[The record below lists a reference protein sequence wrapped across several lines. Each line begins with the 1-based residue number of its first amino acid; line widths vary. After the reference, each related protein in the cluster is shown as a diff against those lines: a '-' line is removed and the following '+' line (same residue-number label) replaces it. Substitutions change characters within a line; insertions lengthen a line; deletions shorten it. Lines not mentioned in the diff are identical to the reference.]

1 MLIYSLKSDVL
12 CLALNILKTT
22 STDVIPEPSENL
34 ASSLKVKIQV
44 FGFSSAWAKTIK
56 WSMQGD
62 SLTLDPHAQNEGPT
76 TQVSRQVYEALV
88 QRGLDMKI
96 GPALAKSWKATDP
109 NTWIFTLREDVK
121 FSDGSAMTSNDVVFS
136 VLRAKQRTSDF
147 KEYISTIS
155 GVEAIGDYS
164 VKIITSKPNPILL
177 NQLSNIFIMSKAWS
191 EENFA
196 MSPQNWDAGQETYSA
211 TNALGTGPFKITLR
225 EPNTKT
231 VFKRNKHWWG
241 EMTDKKVTQI
251 ELLPI
256 KNAATRVAAL
266 LSGEIDI
273 VTDAPVQDLARIG
286 SSSAHKVESTAQ
298 MRTIF
303 LGMDQAADKLRTGN
317 TGDNPFKKK
326 EVRQA
331 LYQAIDIE
339 AIKKKVMRGLSE
351 PAGIITFPGV
361 NGYTTDLDKRLPYDV
376 SAAKKLLAD
385 AGYPNGF
392 DVELRCPNDRYV
404 NDEAICTAV
413 VGMFGKIGVNVNL
426 FAQTKS
432 KHFKELKD
440 NQGDFYMLGWGVPTL
455 DSHYVFHYLYE
466 SGASWNKV
474 NFSNS
479 EVDAAIR
486 VMEGEVDLDKRNAAI
501 ANAWKIVKDDISYL
515 PLHHQV
521 ISWASKSG
529 VNVPIRPNNEPL
541 FRTASFN

>member
-1 MLIYSLKSDVL
+1 MKFRNFIKIL
-12 CLALNILKTT
+12 LAFFI
-22 STDVIPEPSENL
+22 VFAPSNG
-34 ASSLKVKIQV
+34 I
-44 FGFSSAWAKTIK
+44 AKTLK

-76 TQVSRQVYEALV
+76 TQVSRQIYEALV
-88 QRGLDMKI
+88 TRGLDMSI
-96 GPALAKSWKATDP
+96 GPQLATKWKAVDP
-109 NTWIFTLREDVK
+109 NTWYFFLREDVK
-121 FSDGSAMTSNDVVFS
+121 FSNGQPMTSEDVVFS
-136 VLRAKQRTSDF
+136 ILRAKQRTSDF

-155 GVEAIGDYS
+155 GVKAIDKYT
-164 VKIITSKPNPILL
+164 VQIKTSKPNPILL
-177 NQLSNIFIMSKAWS
+177 NQLSNIFIMSKEWS
-191 EENFA
+191 AKNFA
-196 MSPQNWDAGQETYSA
+196 LSPQNWDAGQETFSA
-211 TNALGTGPFKITLR
+211 TNAMGTGPFKITLR

-231 VFKRNKHWWG
+231 VFKKNGKWWG
-241 EMTDKKVTQI
+241 NVEHNITEIQ
-251 ELLPI
+251 LLPI

-266 LSGEIDI
+266 LSGEIDL
-273 VTDAPVQDLARIG
+273 VTDAPVQDLGRIE
-286 SSSAHKVESTAQ
+286 SSAGHKVASTPQ

-303 LGMDQAADKLRTGN
+303 LGMDQAADKLRSGN

-361 NGYTTDLDKRLPYDV
+361 TGYTKALDKRLPYDV
-376 SAAKKLLAD
+376 DAAKKLLAD
-385 AGYPNGF
+385 AGYPSGF

-413 VGMFGKIGVNVNL
+413 VGMLGKIGVNVNL
-426 FAQTKS
+426 FSQTKS

-466 SGASWNKV
+466 TDASWNKV
-474 NFSNS
+474 NFSNAD
-479 EVDAAIR
+479 VDAAIR

-501 ANAWKIVKDDISYL
+501 AKAWKIVKDDIAYL

-521 ISWASKSG
+521 ISWASKSN
-529 VNVPIRPNNEPL
+529 VDVPIRPNNEPL
-541 FRTASFN
+541 FRFSKVN

>member
-1 MLIYSLKSDVL
+1 MKPINLLRIL
-12 CLALNILKTT
+12 LAFMFVFV
-22 STDVIPEPSENL
+22 STQS
-34 ASSLKVKIQV
+34 
-44 FGFSSAWAKTIK
+44 FAKTIK

-76 TQVSRQVYEALV
+76 TQVSRQIYEALV
-88 QRGLDMKI
+88 TRGLDMTI
-96 GPALAKSWKATDP
+96 GPQLATKWKAVDP
-109 NTWIFTLREDVK
+109 NTWYFFLRDDVK
-121 FSDGSAMTSNDVVFS
+121 FSNGQKMTSEDVVFS
-136 VLRAKQRTSDF
+136 ILRAKQPTSDF

-155 GVEAIGDYS
+155 GVKAIDDYT
-164 VKIITSKPNPILL
+164 VQIKTSKPNPILL
-177 NQLSNIFIMSKAWS
+177 NQLSNIFIMSKQWS
-191 EENFA
+191 TDNFVVA
-196 MSPQNWDAGQETYSA
+196 PQNWDAGQETFSA
-211 TNALGTGPFKITLR
+211 TNALGSGPFKITLR

-231 VFKRNKHWWG
+231 VFKKNGKWWG
-241 EMTDKKVTQI
+241 NVEHNITEIQ
-251 ELLPI
+251 LLPI

-266 LSGEIDI
+266 LSGEIDL
-273 VTDAPVQDLARIG
+273 VTDAPVQDLNRI
-286 SSSAHKVESTAQ
+286 SSSGGHKVESTPQ

-303 LGMDQAADKLRTGN
+303 LGMDQKADKLRTGN

-361 NGYTTDLDKRLPYDV
+361 TGYTKALDKRLPYDV
-376 SAAKKLLAD
+376 DAAKKLLAD

-413 VGMFGKIGVNVNL
+413 VGMLGKIGVKVNL

-440 NQGDFYMLGWGVPTL
+440 DQGDFYMLGWGVPTL

-474 NFSNS
+474 NFSDAD
-479 EVDAAIR
+479 VDAAIR
-486 VMEGEVDLDKRNAAI
+486 VMEGEVDLEKRNAAI
-501 ANAWKIVKDDISYL
+501 AKAWKIVRDNIAYL

-521 ISWASKSG
+521 ISWASKSN

-541 FRTASFN
+541 FRFSSVN

>member
-1 MLIYSLKSDVL
+1 MKFKNFIKIFF
-12 CLALNILKTT
+12 AILFVFV
-22 STDVIPEPSENL
+22 STHSY
-34 ASSLKVKIQV
+34 
-44 FGFSSAWAKTIK
+44 AKTIK

-88 QRGLDMKI
+88 TRGLDMSI
-96 GPALAKSWKATDP
+96 EPQLATDWKTTDP
-109 NTWIFTLREDVK
+109 NTWVFNLRKDVK
-121 FSDGSAMTSNDVVFS
+121 FSDGTDMTAKDVVFS
-136 VLRAKQRTSDF
+136 ILRAKQPTSDF

-155 GVEAIGDYS
+155 D
-164 VKIITSKPNPILL
+164 VKEIDNYTVQVTTSKPNPILL
-177 NQLSNIFIMSKAWS
+177 NQLSNIFIMSKKWS
-191 EENFA
+191 IDFGA
-196 MSPQNWDAGQETYSA
+196 TVSQNWDGGEETFSA
-211 TNALGTGPFKITLR
+211 TNAMGTGPFKITLR

-231 VFKRNKHWWG
+231 VFERNSNWWG
-241 EMTDKKVTQI
+241 SMKDNSVSEI
-251 ELLPI
+251 HLLPI
-256 KNAATRVAAL
+256 KNSATRVAAL
-266 LSGEIDI
+266 LSGEVDL

-286 SSSAHKVESTAQ
+286 NSADHDVVSTAQ

-303 LGMDQAADKLRTGN
+303 LGMDQAADKLRSGN

-361 NGYTTDLDKRLPYDV
+361 NGYTKDLDKRLPYDV
-376 SAAKKLLAD
+376 DAAKKLLAD
-385 AGYPNGF
+385 AGYPKGF

-413 VGMFGKIGVNVNL
+413 VGMLGKIGVNVNL

-432 KHFKELKD
+432 KHFKELKED
-440 NQGDFYMLGWGVPTL
+440 KGDFYMLGWGVPTL

-521 ISWASKSG
+521 ISWATKNN
-529 VNVPIRPNNEPL
+529 VDVPIRPNNEPL
-541 FRTASFN
+541 FRFASFK

>member
-1 MLIYSLKSDVL
+1 MKPKNLIKLVL
-12 CLALNILKTT
+12 AVFFALV
-22 STDVIPEPSENL
+22 STQS
-34 ASSLKVKIQV
+34 
-44 FGFSSAWAKTIK
+44 FAKTIK

-88 QRGLDMKI
+88 TRGLDMSI
-96 GPALAKSWKATDP
+96 GPQLATKWKAIDP
-109 NTWIFTLREDVK
+109 NTWYFFLREDVK
-121 FSDGSAMTSNDVVFS
+121 FSNGQKMTSEDVVFS
-136 VLRAKQRTSDF
+136 ILRAKQRTSDF
-147 KEYISTIS
+147 KEYISTVS
-155 GVEAIGDYS
+155 GVKAIDDYT
-164 VKIITSKPNPILL
+164 VQIKTSKPNPILL
-177 NQLSNIFIMSKAWS
+177 NQLSNIFIMSKKWS
-191 EENFA
+191 EDNFV
-196 MSPQNWDAGQETYSA
+196 MSPQNWDAGQETFSA
-211 TNALGTGPFKITLR
+211 TNAMGTGPFKITLR

-231 VFKRNKHWWG
+231 VFKKNRKWWG
-241 EMTDKKVTQI
+241 NVEHNITEI
-251 ELLPI
+251 HLLPI

-266 LSGEIDI
+266 LSGEIDL
-273 VTDAPVQDLARIG
+273 VTDAPVQDLARIT
-286 SSSAHKVESTAQ
+286 SSAGHKVESTPQ

-303 LGMDQAADKLRTGN
+303 LGMDQAADKLRSGN

-361 NGYTTDLDKRLPYDV
+361 TGYTKELDKRLPYDV
-376 SAAKKLLAD
+376 NAAKKLLAD
-385 AGYPNGF
+385 AGYPDGF

-413 VGMFGKIGVNVNL
+413 VGMLGKIGVNVNL

-466 SGASWNKV
+466 TDASWNKV
-474 NFSNS
+474 NFSNAD
-479 EVDAAIR
+479 VDAAIR

-501 ANAWKIVKDDISYL
+501 AKAWKIVRDDIAYL

-521 ISWASKSG
+521 ISWASKSN

-541 FRTASFN
+541 FRFSSVD

>member
-1 MLIYSLKSDVL
+1 MKSKYFIKIL
-12 CLALNILKTT
+12 LAIFFVFA
-22 STDVIPEPSENL
+22 STQS
-34 ASSLKVKIQV
+34 
-44 FGFSSAWAKTIK
+44 FAKTIK

-88 QRGLDMKI
+88 TRGLDMSI
-96 GPALAKSWKATDP
+96 GPQLATDWKTTDP
-109 NTWIFTLREDVK
+109 NTWVFNLRQDVK
-121 FSDGSAMTSNDVVFS
+121 FSDGSKMTSRDVVFS
-136 VLRAKQRTSDF
+136 ILRAKQRTSDF
-147 KEYISTIS
+147 KEYISTVS
-155 GVEAIGDYS
+155 GVEAIDDYT
-164 VKIITSKPNPILL
+164 VQITTSKPNPILL
-177 NQLSNIFIMSKAWS
+177 NQLSNIFVMSRDWS
-191 EENFA
+191 EKNFA
-196 MSPQNWDAGQETYSA
+196 VTAQNWDAGQETFSA
-211 TNALGTGPFKITLR
+211 TNAMGTGPFKITLR

-231 VFKRNKHWWG
+231 VFKRNKKWWG
-241 EMTDKKVTQI
+241 SMKDNKVTQI

-256 KNAATRVAAL
+256 KNKATRVAAL
-266 LSGEIDI
+266 LSGEIDF
-273 VTDAPVQDLARIG
+273 VSDVPLQDIERVNG
-286 SSSAHKVESTAQ
+286 SAGHKVDSTPQ

-326 EVRQA
+326 AVRQA

-339 AIKKKVMRGLSE
+339 AIKKKVMRGASE

-361 NGYTTDLDKRLPYDV
+361 NGYTKELDKRLPYDV
-376 SAAKKLLAD
+376 NAAKKLLAD

-392 DVELRCPNDRYV
+392 EVELRCPNDRYI

-413 VGMFGKIGVNVNL
+413 VGMLGKIGVKVNL

-474 NFSNS
+474 NFSDS

-501 ANAWKIVKDDISYL
+501 AKAWKIVRDNIAYL

-521 ISWASKSG
+521 IAWGSKSD
-529 VNVPIRPNNEPL
+529 VDVPIRPNNEPL
-541 FRTASFN
+541 FRFASFK

>member
-1 MLIYSLKSDVL
+1 MKFK
-12 CLALNILKTT
+12 NF
-22 STDVIPEPSENL
+22 
-34 ASSLKVKIQV
+34 VKIFFAIFFV
-44 FGFSSAWAKTIK
+44 FVATHSYAKTIK

-88 QRGLDMKI
+88 TRGLDMSI
-96 GPALAKSWKATDP
+96 EPQLATDWKTTDP
-109 NTWIFTLREDVK
+109 NTWVFNLRKDVK
-121 FSDGSAMTSNDVVFS
+121 FSDGTDMTAKDVVFS
-136 VLRAKQRTSDF
+136 ILRAKQPTSDF

-155 GVEAIGDYS
+155 D
-164 VKIITSKPNPILL
+164 VKEIDNYTVQVTTSKPNPILL
-177 NQLSNIFIMSKAWS
+177 NQLSNIFIMSKKWS
-191 EENFA
+191 IDFGA
-196 MSPQNWDAGQETYSA
+196 TVSQNWDGGEETFSA
-211 TNALGTGPFKITLR
+211 TNAMGTGPFKITLR

-231 VFKRNKHWWG
+231 VFERNSNWWG
-241 EMTDKKVTQI
+241 SMKDNSVSEI
-251 ELLPI
+251 HLLPI
-256 KNAATRVAAL
+256 KNSATRVAAL
-266 LSGEIDI
+266 LSGEVDL

-286 SSSAHKVESTAQ
+286 NSADHDVVSTAQ

-303 LGMDQAADKLRTGN
+303 LGMDQAVDKLRSGN

-376 SAAKKLLAD
+376 DAAKKLLAD
-385 AGYPNGF
+385 AGYPKGF

-413 VGMFGKIGVNVNL
+413 VGMLGKIGVNVNL

-432 KHFKELKD
+432 KHFKELKED
-440 NQGDFYMLGWGVPTL
+440 KGDFYMLGWGVPTL

-521 ISWASKSG
+521 ISWATKNS
-529 VNVPIRPNNEPL
+529 VDVPIRPNNEPL
-541 FRTASFN
+541 FRFASFK

>member
-1 MLIYSLKSDVL
+1 MNLRFISRILLAVFLIFAS
-12 CLALNILKTT
+12 NT
-22 STDVIPEPSENL
+22 SF
-34 ASSLKVKIQV
+34 AKV
-44 FGFSSAWAKTIK
+44 IK

-88 QRGLDMKI
+88 TRGLDMSI
-96 GPALAKSWKATDP
+96 GPQLATKWKAVDP
-109 NTWIFTLREDVK
+109 NTWYFFLREDVK
-121 FSDGSAMTSNDVVFS
+121 FSNGQAMTSEDVVFS
-136 VLRAKQRTSDF
+136 ILRAKQPTSDF

-155 GVEAIGDYS
+155 GVKAIDDYTIQI
-164 VKIITSKPNPILL
+164 KTSKPNPILL
-177 NQLSNIFIMSKAWS
+177 NQLSNIFIMSKQWS
-191 EENFA
+191 NENFA
-196 MSPQNWDAGQETYSA
+196 TVPQNWDAGQETFSA
-211 TNALGTGPFKITLR
+211 VNALGTGPFKITLR

-231 VFKRNKHWWG
+231 VFKKNKKWWG
-241 EMTDKKVTQI
+241 NVEHNITEIQ
-251 ELLPI
+251 LLPI

-273 VTDAPVQDLARIG
+273 VTDAPVQDLARI
-286 SSSAHKVESTAQ
+286 SSSAGHKVESTPQ

-303 LGMDQAADKLRTGN
+303 LGMDQAADQLRSGN

-361 NGYTTDLDKRLPYDV
+361 TGYTKELDKRLPYDV
-376 SAAKKLLAD
+376 EAAKKLLAD

-392 DVELRCPNDRYV
+392 NVELRCPNDRYV

-413 VGMFGKIGVNVNL
+413 VGMLGKIGVNVNL

-474 NFSNS
+474 NFSNAD
-479 EVDAAIR
+479 VDAAIR
-486 VMEGEVDLDKRNAAI
+486 VMEGEVDLEKRNAAI
-501 ANAWKIVKDDISYL
+501 ANAWKIVKDDIAYL

-521 ISWASKSG
+521 ISWASKSN
-529 VNVPIRPNNEPL
+529 VDVPIRPNNEPL
-541 FRTASFN
+541 FRFSRVN

>member
-1 MLIYSLKSDVL
+1 MKPKNLLR
-12 CLALNILKTT
+12 ILMAFLFVFA
-22 STDVIPEPSENL
+22 STQS
-34 ASSLKVKIQV
+34 
-44 FGFSSAWAKTIK
+44 FAKTIK

-76 TQVSRQVYEALV
+76 TMVSRQIYEALV
-88 QRGLDMKI
+88 TRGLDMSI
-96 GPALAKSWKATDP
+96 GPQLATEWKTTSP
-109 NTWIFTLREDVK
+109 TTWVFTLREDVV
-121 FSDGSAMTSNDVVFS
+121 FHDGTPMTSEDVVFS
-136 VLRAKQRTSDF
+136 LLRAQQPTSDF
-147 KEYISTIS
+147 KEYIST
-155 GVEAIGDYS
+155 VTS
-164 VKIITSKPNPILL
+164 VRALGNYTVQIKTKAPNPILL
-177 NQLSNIFIMSKAWS
+177 NQLSNIFVMSKKWATD
-191 EENFA
+191 NFA
-196 MSPQNWDAGQETYSA
+196 IVPQNWDAGQETFSA
-211 TNALGTGPFKITLR
+211 TNAMGTGPFKITLR

-231 VFKRNKHWWG
+231 VFKKNGKWWG
-241 EMTDKKVTQI
+241 NVEHNITQI
-251 ELLPI
+251 HLLPI

-273 VTDAPVQDLARIG
+273 VTDAPVQDLARIK
-286 SSSAHKVESTAQ
+286 SSAGHKVESTPQ

-303 LGMDQAADKLRTGN
+303 LGMDQAADQLRTGN

-361 NGYTTDLDKRLPYDV
+361 TGYTKALDKRLPYDV
-376 SAAKKLLAD
+376 NAAKQLLAD
-385 AGYPNGF
+385 AGYPDGF
-392 DVELRCPNDRYV
+392 EVELRCPNDRYV

-413 VGMFGKIGVNVNL
+413 VGMLGKIGVKVNL

-474 NFSNS
+474 NFSDA

-501 ANAWKIVKDDISYL
+501 AKAWKIVRDNIAYL

-521 ISWASKSG
+521 ISWASKSN
-529 VNVPIRPNNEPL
+529 VDVPIRPNNEPL
-541 FRTASFN
+541 FRFSRVN

>member
-1 MLIYSLKSDVL
+1 MKPINLLRIL
-12 CLALNILKTT
+12 LAFMFVFV
-22 STDVIPEPSENL
+22 STQS
-34 ASSLKVKIQV
+34 
-44 FGFSSAWAKTIK
+44 FAKTIK

-76 TQVSRQVYEALV
+76 TQVSRQIYEALV
-88 QRGLDMKI
+88 TRGLDMTI
-96 GPALAKSWKATDP
+96 GPQLATKWKAVDP
-109 NTWIFTLREDVK
+109 NTWYFFLRDDVK
-121 FSDGSAMTSNDVVFS
+121 FSNGQKMTSEDVVFS
-136 VLRAKQRTSDF
+136 ILRAKQPTSDF

-155 GVEAIGDYS
+155 GVKAIDDYT
-164 VKIITSKPNPILL
+164 VQIKTSKPNPILL
-177 NQLSNIFIMSKAWS
+177 NQLSNIFIMSKKWS
-191 EENFA
+191 TDNFVVA
-196 MSPQNWDAGQETYSA
+196 PQNWDAGQETFSA

-231 VFKRNKHWWG
+231 VFKKNGKWWG
-241 EMTDKKVTQI
+241 NVEHNITEIQ
-251 ELLPI
+251 LLPI

-266 LSGEIDI
+266 LSGEIDL
-273 VTDAPVQDLARIG
+273 VTDAPVQDLNRI
-286 SSSAHKVESTAQ
+286 SSSGGHKVESTPQ

-303 LGMDQAADKLRTGN
+303 LGMDQKADKLRTGN

-361 NGYTTDLDKRLPYDV
+361 TGYTKALDKRLPYDV
-376 SAAKKLLAD
+376 DAAKKLLAD

-413 VGMFGKIGVNVNL
+413 VGMLGKIGVNVNL

-466 SGASWNKV
+466 TDASWNKV
-474 NFSNS
+474 NFSDAD
-479 EVDAAIR
+479 VDAAIR

-501 ANAWKIVKDDISYL
+501 AEAWKIVRDNIAYL

-521 ISWASKSG
+521 ISWASKSN
-529 VNVPIRPNNEPL
+529 VDVPIRPNNEPL
-541 FRTASFN
+541 FRFSKVN

>member
-1 MLIYSLKSDVL
+1 MKFRNFIKILLAFLIVF
-12 CLALNILKTT
+12 A
-22 STDVIPEPSENL
+22 PSNG
-34 ASSLKVKIQV
+34 I
-44 FGFSSAWAKTIK
+44 AKTIK

-76 TQVSRQVYEALV
+76 TQVSRQIYEALV
-88 QRGLDMKI
+88 TRGLDMSI
-96 GPALAKSWKATDP
+96 GPQLATKWKAVDP
-109 NTWIFTLREDVK
+109 NTWYFFLREDVK
-121 FSDGSAMTSNDVVFS
+121 FSNGQPMTSEDVVFS
-136 VLRAKQRTSDF
+136 ILRAKQRTSDF

-155 GVEAIGDYS
+155 GVKAIDKYT
-164 VKIITSKPNPILL
+164 VQIKTSKPNPILL
-177 NQLSNIFIMSKAWS
+177 NQLSNIFIMSKEWS
-191 EENFA
+191 AKNFA
-196 MSPQNWDAGQETYSA
+196 LSPQNWDAGQETFSA
-211 TNALGTGPFKITLR
+211 TNAMGTGPFKITLR

-231 VFKRNKHWWG
+231 VFKKNTKWWG
-241 EMTDKKVTQI
+241 EVEHNITEI
-251 ELLPI
+251 HLLPI

-266 LSGEIDI
+266 LSGELDV
-273 VTDAPVQDLARIG
+273 VTDAPVQDLDRIRASG
-286 SSSAHKVESTAQ
+286 AHKVQSTPQ

-303 LGMDQAADKLRTGN
+303 LGMDQAADQLRTGN

-361 NGYTTDLDKRLPYDV
+361 TGYTKELDERLPYDV
-376 SAAKKLLAD
+376 DAAKQLLAD
-385 AGYPNGF
+385 AGYPDGF
-392 DVELRCPNDRYV
+392 EVELRCPNDRYV

-413 VGMFGKIGVNVNL
+413 VGMLGKIGVNVSL

-474 NFSNS
+474 NFSDA

-486 VMEGEVDLDKRNAAI
+486 VMEGEVNLEKRNAAI
-501 ANAWKIVKDDISYL
+501 ANAWKIVKDNIAYL

-521 ISWASKSG
+521 ISWASKRS
-529 VNVPIRPNNEPL
+529 VDVPIRPNNEPL
-541 FRTASFN
+541 FRFSNVR

>member
-1 MLIYSLKSDVL
+1 MKFKNFIKIFF
-12 CLALNILKTT
+12 AILFVFV
-22 STDVIPEPSENL
+22 STHS
-34 ASSLKVKIQV
+34 
-44 FGFSSAWAKTIK
+44 FAKTIK

-76 TQVSRQVYEALV
+76 TQVSRQIYEALV
-88 QRGLDMKI
+88 TRGLDMSI
-96 GPALAKSWKATDP
+96 EPQLATDWKTTDP
-109 NTWIFTLREDVK
+109 NTWVFNLRKDVK
-121 FSDGSAMTSNDVVFS
+121 FSDGTDMTAKDVVFS
-136 VLRAKQRTSDF
+136 ILRAKQPTSDF

-155 GVEAIGDYS
+155 D
-164 VKIITSKPNPILL
+164 VKEIDNYTVQVSTSKPNPILL
-177 NQLSNIFIMSKAWS
+177 NQLSNIFIMSKKWS
-191 EENFA
+191 IDFGA
-196 MSPQNWDAGQETYSA
+196 TVSQNWDGGEETFSA
-211 TNALGTGPFKITLR
+211 TNAMGTGPFKITLR

-231 VFKRNKHWWG
+231 VFERNSNWWG
-241 EMTDKKVTQI
+241 SMKDNSVSEI
-251 ELLPI
+251 HLLPI
-256 KNAATRVAAL
+256 KNSATRVAAL
-266 LSGEIDI
+266 LSGEVDL

-286 SSSAHKVESTAQ
+286 NSADHEVVSTAQ

-303 LGMDQAADKLRTGN
+303 LGMDQAADKLRSGN

-361 NGYTTDLDKRLPYDV
+361 NGYTEELDKRLTYDV
-376 SAAKKLLAD
+376 DAAKKLLAD
-385 AGYPNGF
+385 AGYPKGF

-432 KHFKELKD
+432 KHFKELKED
-440 NQGDFYMLGWGVPTL
+440 KGDFYMLGWGVPTL

-479 EVDAAIR
+479 DVDAAIR

-521 ISWASKSG
+521 ISWATKNN
-529 VNVPIRPNNEPL
+529 VDVPIRPNNEPL
-541 FRTASFN
+541 FRFASFK

>member
-1 MLIYSLKSDVL
+1 MKFKNFIKIFF
-12 CLALNILKTT
+12 AILFVFV
-22 STDVIPEPSENL
+22 STHSY
-34 ASSLKVKIQV
+34 
-44 FGFSSAWAKTIK
+44 AKTIK

-88 QRGLDMKI
+88 TRGLDMSI
-96 GPALAKSWKATDP
+96 EPQLATDWKTTDP
-109 NTWIFTLREDVK
+109 NTWIFNLRKGVK
-121 FSDGSAMTSNDVVFS
+121 FSDGTDMTAKDVVFS
-136 VLRAKQRTSDF
+136 ILRAKQPTSDF

-155 GVEAIGDYS
+155 D
-164 VKIITSKPNPILL
+164 VKEIDNYTVQVSTSKPNPILL
-177 NQLSNIFIMSKAWS
+177 NQLSNIFIMSKKWS
-191 EENFA
+191 IDFGA
-196 MSPQNWDAGQETYSA
+196 TVSQNWDGGEETFSA
-211 TNALGTGPFKITLR
+211 TNAMGTGPFKITLR

-231 VFKRNKHWWG
+231 VFERNSNWWG
-241 EMTDKKVTQI
+241 SMKDNSVSEI
-251 ELLPI
+251 HLLPI
-256 KNAATRVAAL
+256 KNSATRVAAL
-266 LSGEIDI
+266 LSGEVDL

-286 SSSAHKVESTAQ
+286 NSADHEVVSTAQ

-303 LGMDQAADKLRTGN
+303 LGMDQAADKLRSGN

-361 NGYTTDLDKRLPYDV
+361 NGYTQDLDKRLPYDV
-376 SAAKKLLAD
+376 DAAKKLLAD
-385 AGYPNGF
+385 AGYPKGF

-413 VGMFGKIGVNVNL
+413 VGMLGKIGVNVNL

-432 KHFKELKD
+432 KHFKELKED
-440 NQGDFYMLGWGVPTL
+440 KGDFYMLGWGVPTL

-521 ISWASKSG
+521 ISWATKNN
-529 VNVPIRPNNEPL
+529 VDVPIRPNNEPL
-541 FRTASFN
+541 FRFASFK

>member
-1 MLIYSLKSDVL
+1 MKFKNFIKIFF
-12 CLALNILKTT
+12 AILFVFV
-22 STDVIPEPSENL
+22 STHSY
-34 ASSLKVKIQV
+34 
-44 FGFSSAWAKTIK
+44 AKTIK

-88 QRGLDMKI
+88 TRGLDMSI
-96 GPALAKSWKATDP
+96 EPQLATDWKTTDP
-109 NTWIFTLREDVK
+109 NTWVFNLRKGVK
-121 FSDGSAMTSNDVVFS
+121 FSDGTDMTAKDVVFS
-136 VLRAKQRTSDF
+136 ILRAKQPTSDF

-155 GVEAIGDYS
+155 D
-164 VKIITSKPNPILL
+164 VKEIDNYTVQVTTSKPNPILL
-177 NQLSNIFIMSKAWS
+177 NQLSNIFIMSKKWS
-191 EENFA
+191 IDFGA
-196 MSPQNWDAGQETYSA
+196 TVSQNWDGGEETFSA
-211 TNALGTGPFKITLR
+211 TNAMGTGPFKITLR

-231 VFKRNKHWWG
+231 VFERNSNWWG
-241 EMTDKKVTQI
+241 SMKDNSVSEI
-251 ELLPI
+251 HLLPI
-256 KNAATRVAAL
+256 KNSATRVAAL
-266 LSGEIDI
+266 LSGEVDL

-286 SSSAHKVESTAQ
+286 NSADHDVVSTAQ

-303 LGMDQAADKLRTGN
+303 LGMDQAADKLRSGN

-361 NGYTTDLDKRLPYDV
+361 NGYTKDLDKRLPYDV
-376 SAAKKLLAD
+376 DAAKKLLAD
-385 AGYPNGF
+385 AGYPKGF

-413 VGMFGKIGVNVNL
+413 VGMLGKIGVNVNL

-432 KHFKELKD
+432 KHFKELKED
-440 NQGDFYMLGWGVPTL
+440 KGDFYMLGWGVPTL
-455 DSHYVFHYLYE
+455 DSHYVFHYLSE

-521 ISWASKSG
+521 ISWATKNN
-529 VNVPIRPNNEPL
+529 VDVPIRPNNEPL
-541 FRTASFN
+541 FRFASFK

>member
-1 MLIYSLKSDVL
+1 MKFKNFIKIFF
-12 CLALNILKTT
+12 AILFVFV
-22 STDVIPEPSENL
+22 STHSY
-34 ASSLKVKIQV
+34 
-44 FGFSSAWAKTIK
+44 AKTIK

-88 QRGLDMKI
+88 TRGLDMSI
-96 GPALAKSWKATDP
+96 EPQLATDWKTTDP
-109 NTWIFTLREDVK
+109 NTWVFNLRKGVK
-121 FSDGSAMTSNDVVFS
+121 FSDGTDMTAKDVVFS
-136 VLRAKQRTSDF
+136 ILRAKQPTSDF

-155 GVEAIGDYS
+155 D
-164 VKIITSKPNPILL
+164 VKEIDNYTVQVSTSKPNPILL
-177 NQLSNIFIMSKAWS
+177 NQLSNIFIMSKKWS
-191 EENFA
+191 IDFGA
-196 MSPQNWDAGQETYSA
+196 TVSQNWDGGEETFSA
-211 TNALGTGPFKITLR
+211 TNAMGTGPFKITLR

-231 VFKRNKHWWG
+231 VFERNSNWWG
-241 EMTDKKVTQI
+241 SMKDNSVTEI
-251 ELLPI
+251 HLLPI
-256 KNAATRVAAL
+256 KNSATRVAAL
-266 LSGEIDI
+266 LSGEVDL

-286 SSSAHKVESTAQ
+286 NSADHEVVSTAQ

-303 LGMDQAADKLRTGN
+303 LGMDQAADKLRSGN

-361 NGYTTDLDKRLPYDV
+361 NGYTKDLDKRLPYNVD
-376 SAAKKLLAD
+376 AAKKLLAD
-385 AGYPNGF
+385 AGYPKGF

-413 VGMFGKIGVNVNL
+413 VGMLGKIGVNVNL

-432 KHFKELKD
+432 KHFKELKED
-440 NQGDFYMLGWGVPTL
+440 KGDFYMLGWGVPTL

-521 ISWASKSG
+521 ISWATKKN
-529 VNVPIRPNNEPL
+529 VDVPIRPNNEPL
-541 FRTASFN
+541 FRFASFK

>member
-1 MLIYSLKSDVL
+1 MKFKNFIKIFF
-12 CLALNILKTT
+12 AILFVFV
-22 STDVIPEPSENL
+22 STHS
-34 ASSLKVKIQV
+34 
-44 FGFSSAWAKTIK
+44 FAKTIK

-76 TQVSRQVYEALV
+76 TQVSRQIYEALV
-88 QRGLDMKI
+88 TRGLDMSI
-96 GPALAKSWKATDP
+96 EPQLATDWKTTDP
-109 NTWIFTLREDVK
+109 NTWVFNLRKDVK
-121 FSDGSAMTSNDVVFS
+121 FSDGTDMTAKDVVFS
-136 VLRAKQRTSDF
+136 ILRAKQPTSDF

-155 GVEAIGDYS
+155 D
-164 VKIITSKPNPILL
+164 VKEIDNYTVQVSTSKPNPILL
-177 NQLSNIFIMSKAWS
+177 NQLSNIFIMSKKWS
-191 EENFA
+191 IDFGA
-196 MSPQNWDAGQETYSA
+196 TVSQNWDGGEETFSA
-211 TNALGTGPFKITLR
+211 TNAMGTGPFKITLR

-231 VFKRNKHWWG
+231 VFERNSNWWG
-241 EMTDKKVTQI
+241 SMKDNGVTEI
-251 ELLPI
+251 HLLPI
-256 KNAATRVAAL
+256 KNSATRVAAL
-266 LSGEIDI
+266 LSGEVDL

-286 SSSAHKVESTAQ
+286 NSADHEVVSTAQ

-303 LGMDQAADKLRTGN
+303 LGMDQAADKLRSGN

-361 NGYTTDLDKRLPYDV
+361 NGYTEELDKRLPYDV
-376 SAAKKLLAD
+376 DAAKKLLAD
-385 AGYPNGF
+385 AGYPKGF

-413 VGMFGKIGVNVNL
+413 VGMLGKIGVNVNL

-432 KHFKELKD
+432 KHFKELKED
-440 NQGDFYMLGWGVPTL
+440 KGDFYMLGWGVPTL

-479 EVDAAIR
+479 DVDAAIR

-521 ISWASKSG
+521 ISWATKNN
-529 VNVPIRPNNEPL
+529 VDVPIRPNNEPL
-541 FRTASFN
+541 FRFASFK

>member
-1 MLIYSLKSDVL
+1 MKPNNLLRIL
-12 CLALNILKTT
+12 LALMFVFV
-22 STDVIPEPSENL
+22 STQSY
-34 ASSLKVKIQV
+34 
-44 FGFSSAWAKTIK
+44 AKTLK

-76 TQVSRQVYEALV
+76 TQVSRQIYEALV
-88 QRGLDMKI
+88 TRGLDMSI
-96 GPALAKSWKATDP
+96 GPQLATKWKAVDP
-109 NTWIFTLREDVK
+109 NTWYFFLRDDVK
-121 FSDGSAMTSNDVVFS
+121 FSNGQKMTSEDVVFS
-136 VLRAKQRTSDF
+136 ILRAKQPTSDF

-155 GVEAIGDYS
+155 GVKAIDDYT
-164 VKIITSKPNPILL
+164 VQIKTSKPNPILL
-177 NQLSNIFIMSKAWS
+177 NQLSNIFIMSKQWS
-191 EENFA
+191 TDNFVVA
-196 MSPQNWDAGQETYSA
+196 PQNWDAGQETFSA
-211 TNALGTGPFKITLR
+211 TNAMGTGPFKITLR

-231 VFKRNKHWWG
+231 VFKKNSKWWG
-241 EMTDKKVTQI
+241 NVEHNITEIQ
-251 ELLPI
+251 LLPI

-266 LSGEIDI
+266 LSGEIDL
-273 VTDAPVQDLARIG
+273 VTDAPVQDLTRI
-286 SSSAHKVESTAQ
+286 SSSGGHKVESTPQ

-303 LGMDQAADKLRTGN
+303 LGMDQAADKLRSGN

-361 NGYTTDLDKRLPYDV
+361 TGYTKALDKRLPYDV
-376 SAAKKLLAD
+376 DAAKKLLAD

-413 VGMFGKIGVNVNL
+413 VGMLGKIGVNVNL

-466 SGASWNKV
+466 TDASWNKV
-474 NFSNS
+474 NFSDPD
-479 EVDAAIR
+479 VDAAIR

-501 ANAWKIVKDDISYL
+501 AKAWKIVRDNIAYL

-521 ISWASKSG
+521 ISWASKTN

-541 FRTASFN
+541 FRFSSVN

>member
-1 MLIYSLKSDVL
+1 MKFK
-12 CLALNILKTT
+12 NF
-22 STDVIPEPSENL
+22 
-34 ASSLKVKIQV
+34 VKIFFAIFFV
-44 FGFSSAWAKTIK
+44 FVATHSYAKTIK

-88 QRGLDMKI
+88 TRGLDMSI
-96 GPALAKSWKATDP
+96 EPQLATDWKTTDP
-109 NTWIFTLREDVK
+109 NNWVFNLRKDVK
-121 FSDGSAMTSNDVVFS
+121 FSDGTDMTAKDVVFS
-136 VLRAKQRTSDF
+136 ILRAKQPTSDF

-155 GVEAIGDYS
+155 D
-164 VKIITSKPNPILL
+164 VKEIDNYTVQVTTSKPNPILL
-177 NQLSNIFIMSKAWS
+177 NQLSNIFIMSKKWS
-191 EENFA
+191 IDFGA
-196 MSPQNWDAGQETYSA
+196 TVSQNWDGGEETFSA
-211 TNALGTGPFKITLR
+211 TNAMGTGPFKITLR

-231 VFKRNKHWWG
+231 VFERNSNWWG
-241 EMTDKKVTQI
+241 SMKDNSVSEI
-251 ELLPI
+251 HLLPI
-256 KNAATRVAAL
+256 KNSATRVAAL
-266 LSGEIDI
+266 LSGEVDL

-286 SSSAHKVESTAQ
+286 NSADHDVVSTAQ

-303 LGMDQAADKLRTGN
+303 LGMDQAVDKLRSGN

-361 NGYTTDLDKRLPYDV
+361 NGYTKDLDKRLPYDV
-376 SAAKKLLAD
+376 DAAKKLLAD
-385 AGYPNGF
+385 AGYPKGF

-413 VGMFGKIGVNVNL
+413 VGMLGKIGVNVNL

-432 KHFKELKD
+432 KHFKELKED
-440 NQGDFYMLGWGVPTL
+440 KGDFYMLGWGVPTL

-521 ISWASKSG
+521 ISWATKNN
-529 VNVPIRPNNEPL
+529 VDVPIRPNNEPL
-541 FRTASFN
+541 FRFASFK

>member
-1 MLIYSLKSDVL
+1 MKFKNFIKIFF
-12 CLALNILKTT
+12 AILFVFV
-22 STDVIPEPSENL
+22 STHSY
-34 ASSLKVKIQV
+34 
-44 FGFSSAWAKTIK
+44 AKTIK

-88 QRGLDMKI
+88 TRGLDMSI
-96 GPALAKSWKATDP
+96 EPQLATDWKTTDP
-109 NTWIFTLREDVK
+109 NTWVFNLRKGVK
-121 FSDGSAMTSNDVVFS
+121 FSDGTDMTAKDVVFS
-136 VLRAKQRTSDF
+136 ILRAKQPTSDF

-155 GVEAIGDYS
+155 D
-164 VKIITSKPNPILL
+164 VKEIDNYTVQVSTSKPNPILL
-177 NQLSNIFIMSKAWS
+177 NQLSNIFIMSKKWS
-191 EENFA
+191 IDFGA
-196 MSPQNWDAGQETYSA
+196 TVSQNWDGGEETFSA
-211 TNALGTGPFKITLR
+211 TNAMGTGPFKITLR

-231 VFKRNKHWWG
+231 VFERNSNWWG
-241 EMTDKKVTQI
+241 SMKDNSVSEI
-251 ELLPI
+251 HLLPI
-256 KNAATRVAAL
+256 KNSATRVAAL
-266 LSGEIDI
+266 LSGEVDL

-286 SSSAHKVESTAQ
+286 NSADHEVVSTAQ

-303 LGMDQAADKLRTGN
+303 LGMDQAADKLRSGN

-361 NGYTTDLDKRLPYDV
+361 NGYTQDLDKRLPYDV
-376 SAAKKLLAD
+376 DAAKKLLAD
-385 AGYPNGF
+385 AGYPKGF

-413 VGMFGKIGVNVNL
+413 VGMLGKIGVNVNL

-432 KHFKELKD
+432 KHFKELKED
-440 NQGDFYMLGWGVPTL
+440 KGDFYMLGWGVPTL

-521 ISWASKSG
+521 ISWATKNS
-529 VNVPIRPNNEPL
+529 VDVPIRPNNEPL
-541 FRTASFN
+541 FRFASFK

>member
-1 MLIYSLKSDVL
+1 MKFKNFIKIFFAVL
-12 CLALNILKTT
+12 FVFV
-22 STDVIPEPSENL
+22 STHSY
-34 ASSLKVKIQV
+34 
-44 FGFSSAWAKTIK
+44 AKTIK

-88 QRGLDMKI
+88 TRGLDMSI
-96 GPALAKSWKATDP
+96 EPQLATDWKTTDP
-109 NTWIFTLREDVK
+109 NTWVFNLRKDVK
-121 FSDGSAMTSNDVVFS
+121 FSDGTDMTAKDVVFS
-136 VLRAKQRTSDF
+136 ILRAKQPTSDF

-155 GVEAIGDYS
+155 D
-164 VKIITSKPNPILL
+164 VKEIDNYTVQVSTSKPNPILL
-177 NQLSNIFIMSKAWS
+177 NQLSNIFIMSKKWS
-191 EENFA
+191 IDFGA
-196 MSPQNWDAGQETYSA
+196 TVSQNWDGGEETFSA
-211 TNALGTGPFKITLR
+211 TNAMGTGPFKITLR

-231 VFKRNKHWWG
+231 VFERNSNWWG
-241 EMTDKKVTQI
+241 SMKDNSVSEI
-251 ELLPI
+251 HLLPI
-256 KNAATRVAAL
+256 KNSATRVAAL
-266 LSGEIDI
+266 LSGEVDL

-286 SSSAHKVESTAQ
+286 NSADHEVVSTAQ

-303 LGMDQAADKLRTGN
+303 LGMDQAADKLRSGN

-361 NGYTTDLDKRLPYDV
+361 NGYTQDLDKRLPYDV
-376 SAAKKLLAD
+376 DAAKKLLAD
-385 AGYPNGF
+385 AGYPKGF

-413 VGMFGKIGVNVNL
+413 VGMLGKIGVNVNL

-432 KHFKELKD
+432 KHFKELKED
-440 NQGDFYMLGWGVPTL
+440 KGDFYMLGWGVPTL

-521 ISWASKSG
+521 ISWATKKN
-529 VNVPIRPNNEPL
+529 VDVPIRPNNEPL
-541 FRTASFN
+541 FRFASFK

>member
-1 MLIYSLKSDVL
+1 MKFKNFIKIFF
-12 CLALNILKTT
+12 AILFVFV
-22 STDVIPEPSENL
+22 STHS
-34 ASSLKVKIQV
+34 
-44 FGFSSAWAKTIK
+44 FAKTIK

-76 TQVSRQVYEALV
+76 TQVSRQIYEALV
-88 QRGLDMKI
+88 TRGLDMSI
-96 GPALAKSWKATDP
+96 EPQLATDWKTTDP
-109 NTWIFTLREDVK
+109 NTWVFNLRKDVK
-121 FSDGSAMTSNDVVFS
+121 FSDGTDMTAKDVVFS
-136 VLRAKQRTSDF
+136 ILRAKQPTSDF

-155 GVEAIGDYS
+155 D
-164 VKIITSKPNPILL
+164 VKEIDNYTVQVSTSKPNPILL
-177 NQLSNIFIMSKAWS
+177 NQLSNIFIMSKKWS
-191 EENFA
+191 IDFGA
-196 MSPQNWDAGQETYSA
+196 TVSQNWDGGEETFSA
-211 TNALGTGPFKITLR
+211 TNAMGTGPFKITLR

-231 VFKRNKHWWG
+231 VFERNSNWWG
-241 EMTDKKVTQI
+241 SMKDNSVSEI
-251 ELLPI
+251 HLLPI
-256 KNAATRVAAL
+256 KNSATRVAAL
-266 LSGEIDI
+266 LSGEVDL

-286 SSSAHKVESTAQ
+286 NSADHEVVSTAQ

-303 LGMDQAADKLRTGN
+303 LGMDQAADKLRSGN

-339 AIKKKVMRGLSE
+339 AIKKKVMRNLSE

-361 NGYTTDLDKRLPYDV
+361 NGYTKDLDKRLPYDV
-376 SAAKKLLAD
+376 DAAKKLLTD
-385 AGYPNGF
+385 AGYPKGF

-432 KHFKELKD
+432 KHFKELKED
-440 NQGDFYMLGWGVPTL
+440 KGDFYMLGWGVPTL

-479 EVDAAIR
+479 DVDAAIR

-521 ISWASKSG
+521 ISWATKNN
-529 VNVPIRPNNEPL
+529 VDVPIRPNNEPL
-541 FRTASFN
+541 FRFASFK

>member
-1 MLIYSLKSDVL
+1 MKFKNFIKILLAFLIIF
-12 CLALNILKTT
+12 A
-22 STDVIPEPSENL
+22 PSNG
-34 ASSLKVKIQV
+34 I
-44 FGFSSAWAKTIK
+44 AKTIK

-76 TQVSRQVYEALV
+76 TQVSRQIYEALV
-88 QRGLDMKI
+88 TRGLDMSI
-96 GPALAKSWKATDP
+96 GPQLATKWKAVDP
-109 NTWIFTLREDVK
+109 NTWYFFLRDDVK
-121 FSDGSAMTSNDVVFS
+121 FSNGQKMTSEDVVFS
-136 VLRAKQRTSDF
+136 ILRAKQPTSDF

-155 GVEAIGDYS
+155 GVKAIDDYT
-164 VKIITSKPNPILL
+164 VQIKTSKPNPILL
-177 NQLSNIFIMSKAWS
+177 NQLSNIFIMSKKWS
-191 EENFA
+191 TDNFVIA
-196 MSPQNWDAGQETYSA
+196 PQNWDAGQETYSA

-231 VFKRNKHWWG
+231 VFKKNSKWWG
-241 EMTDKKVTQI
+241 NVEHNITEIQ
-251 ELLPI
+251 LLPI

-273 VTDAPVQDLARIG
+273 VTDAPVQDLNRI
-286 SSSAHKVESTAQ
+286 SSSGGHKVESTPQ

-303 LGMDQAADKLRTGN
+303 LGMDQAADQLRTGN

-361 NGYTTDLDKRLPYDV
+361 TGYTKALDKRLPYDV
-376 SAAKKLLAD
+376 GAAKKLLAD
-385 AGYPNGF
+385 AGYPDGF
-392 DVELRCPNDRYV
+392 EVELRCPNDRYV

-413 VGMFGKIGVNVNL
+413 VGMLGKIGVKVNL

-466 SGASWNKV
+466 TDASWNKV
-474 NFSNS
+474 NFSDT

-501 ANAWKIVKDDISYL
+501 AKAWKIVRDNIAYL

-521 ISWASKSG
+521 ISWASKSN
-529 VNVPIRPNNEPL
+529 VDVPIRPNNEPL
-541 FRTASFN
+541 FRFSKVN

>member
-1 MLIYSLKSDVL
+1 MKFKNFIKIFFAVL
-12 CLALNILKTT
+12 FVFV
-22 STDVIPEPSENL
+22 STHSY
-34 ASSLKVKIQV
+34 
-44 FGFSSAWAKTIK
+44 AKTIK

-88 QRGLDMKI
+88 TRGLDMSI
-96 GPALAKSWKATDP
+96 EPQLATDWKTTDP
-109 NTWIFTLREDVK
+109 NTWVFNLRKGVK
-121 FSDGSAMTSNDVVFS
+121 FSDGTDMTAKDVVFS
-136 VLRAKQRTSDF
+136 ILRAKQPTSDF

-155 GVEAIGDYS
+155 D
-164 VKIITSKPNPILL
+164 VKEIDNYTVQVTTSKPNPILL
-177 NQLSNIFIMSKAWS
+177 NQLSNIFIMSKKWS
-191 EENFA
+191 IDFGA
-196 MSPQNWDAGQETYSA
+196 TVSQNWDGGEETFSA
-211 TNALGTGPFKITLR
+211 TNAMGTGPFKITLR

-231 VFKRNKHWWG
+231 VFERNSNWWG
-241 EMTDKKVTQI
+241 SMKDNSVSEI
-251 ELLPI
+251 HLLPI
-256 KNAATRVAAL
+256 KNSATRVAAL
-266 LSGEIDI
+266 LSGEVDL

-286 SSSAHKVESTAQ
+286 NSADHEVVSTAQ

-303 LGMDQAADKLRTGN
+303 LGMDQAADKLRSGN

-361 NGYTTDLDKRLPYDV
+361 NGYTQDLDKRLPYDV
-376 SAAKKLLAD
+376 DAAKKLLAD
-385 AGYPNGF
+385 AGYPKGF

-413 VGMFGKIGVNVNL
+413 VGMLGKIGVNVNL

-432 KHFKELKD
+432 KHFKELKED
-440 NQGDFYMLGWGVPTL
+440 KGDFYMLGWGVPTL

-521 ISWASKSG
+521 ISWATKNN
-529 VNVPIRPNNEPL
+529 VDVPIRPNNEPL
-541 FRTASFN
+541 FRFASFK

>member
-1 MLIYSLKSDVL
+1 MKPKNLLRIL
-12 CLALNILKTT
+12 LAFLFVFA
-22 STDVIPEPSENL
+22 STQS
-34 ASSLKVKIQV
+34 
-44 FGFSSAWAKTIK
+44 FAKTIK

-88 QRGLDMKI
+88 TRGLDMSI
-96 GPALAKSWKATDP
+96 GPQLATKWKAVDP
-109 NTWIFTLREDVK
+109 NTWYFFLRDDVQ
-121 FSDGSAMTSNDVVFS
+121 FSNGQKMTSADVVFS
-136 VLRAKQRTSDF
+136 ILRAKQRTSDF
-147 KEYISTIS
+147 KEYISTVS
-155 GVEAIGDYS
+155 S
-164 VKIITSKPNPILL
+164 VKAIDDYTVQIKTSKPNPILL
-177 NQLSNIFIMSKAWS
+177 NQLSNIFIMSKQWATD
-191 EENFA
+191 NFVIA
-196 MSPQNWDAGQETYSA
+196 PQNWDAGQETFSA
-211 TNALGTGPFKITLR
+211 TNAMGTGPFKITLR

-231 VFKRNKHWWG
+231 VFKKNGKWWG
-241 EMTDKKVTQI
+241 NVEHNITEIQ
-251 ELLPI
+251 LLPI

-273 VTDAPVQDLARIG
+273 VTDAPVQDLARIT
-286 SSSAHKVESTAQ
+286 SSAGHKVESTPQ

-303 LGMDQAADKLRTGN
+303 LGMDQAADQLRTGN

-361 NGYTTDLDKRLPYDV
+361 TGYTKELDKRLPYDV
-376 SAAKKLLAD
+376 DAAKKLLAD
-385 AGYPNGF
+385 AGYPDGF

-413 VGMFGKIGVNVNL
+413 VGMLGKIGVNVNL

-474 NFSNS
+474 NFSDA

-501 ANAWKIVKDDISYL
+501 AKAWKIVRDNIAYL

-521 ISWASKSG
+521 ISWASKSN
-529 VNVPIRPNNEPL
+529 VDVPIRPNNEPL
-541 FRTASFN
+541 FRFSRVN

>member
-1 MLIYSLKSDVL
+1 MKFKNFIKIFF
-12 CLALNILKTT
+12 AILFVFV
-22 STDVIPEPSENL
+22 STHSY
-34 ASSLKVKIQV
+34 
-44 FGFSSAWAKTIK
+44 AKTIK

-88 QRGLDMKI
+88 TRGLDMSI
-96 GPALAKSWKATDP
+96 EPQLATDWKTTDP
-109 NTWIFTLREDVK
+109 NTWVFNLRKDVK
-121 FSDGSAMTSNDVVFS
+121 FSDGTDMTAKDVVFS
-136 VLRAKQRTSDF
+136 ILRAKQPTSDF

-155 GVEAIGDYS
+155 D
-164 VKIITSKPNPILL
+164 VKEIDNYTVQVTTSKPNPILL
-177 NQLSNIFIMSKAWS
+177 NQLSNIFIMSKKWS
-191 EENFA
+191 IDFGA
-196 MSPQNWDAGQETYSA
+196 TVSQNWDGGEETFSA
-211 TNALGTGPFKITLR
+211 TNAMGTGPFKITLR

-231 VFKRNKHWWG
+231 VFERNSNWWG
-241 EMTDKKVTQI
+241 SMKDNSVSEI
-251 ELLPI
+251 HLLPI
-256 KNAATRVAAL
+256 KNSATRVAAL
-266 LSGEIDI
+266 LSGEVDL

-286 SSSAHKVESTAQ
+286 NSADHEVVSTAQ

-303 LGMDQAADKLRTGN
+303 LGMDQAADKLRSGN

-361 NGYTTDLDKRLPYDV
+361 NGYTQDLDKRLPYDV
-376 SAAKKLLAD
+376 DAAKKLLAD
-385 AGYPNGF
+385 AGYPKGF

-413 VGMFGKIGVNVNL
+413 VGMLGKIGVNVNL

-432 KHFKELKD
+432 KHFKELKED
-440 NQGDFYMLGWGVPTL
+440 KGDFYMLGWGVPTL

-521 ISWASKSG
+521 ISWATKNS
-529 VNVPIRPNNEPL
+529 VDVPIRPNNEPL
-541 FRTASFN
+541 FRFASFK